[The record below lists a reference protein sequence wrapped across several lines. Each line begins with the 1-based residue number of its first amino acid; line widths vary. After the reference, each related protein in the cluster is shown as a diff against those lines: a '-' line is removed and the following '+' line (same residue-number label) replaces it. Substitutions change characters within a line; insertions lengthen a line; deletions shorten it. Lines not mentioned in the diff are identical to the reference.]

1 MGEEK
6 PSYFGIIP
14 ATVRYDKSLKANAKL
29 LYSELTCLSEK
40 DGYCYASN
48 NYFAKLY
55 EVDPSSIS
63 KWLKQLA
70 DKGYIKIE
78 YKYNGKECTERKIFI
93 NTNAKGSAENQE
105 GIDICQGVLPNCQEG
120 IDIRQEGYCQIAK
133 ENNTSVNNTSI
144 NNINLPEET
153 KKKRKPTEPKIK
165 FGEYQNV
172 LLTLKEYDNFVSKY
186 GKDKTDAFI
195 QHFSEL
201 KEMKGYK
208 YKSDNLALKNWGIS
222 AFEEYSRK
230 NNPSQK
236 KSNWYDSK
244 NIGKA
249 ESDRFTENVNES
261 DIPF

>member
-120 IDIRQEGYCQIAK
+120 IDIRQGGYCQIAK
-133 ENNTSVNNTSI
+133 ENNTRVNNTSI
-144 NNINLPEET
+144 NNINTPEEKNKT
-153 KKKRKPTEPKIK
+153 KKIKEPKHK
-165 FGEYQNV
+165 HGEYKNV
-172 LLTLKEYDNFVSKY
+172 LLTQSEYDRFIGEY
-186 GKDKTDAFI
+186 GKVKTDAFI
-195 QHFSEL
+195 QYFSEL

-208 YKSDNLALKNWGIS
+208 YASDNLALRRWGIK
-222 AFEEYSRK
+222 AFEGSVTK
-230 NNPSQK
+230 NNY
-236 KSNWYDSK
+236 KSSWYDPK

-249 ESDRFTENVNES
+249 SSDVMAEEFN
-261 DIPF
+261 IPF

>member
-70 DKGYIKIE
+70 EKGYIKIE

-105 GIDICQGVLPNCQEG
+105 GIDICQEG
-120 IDIRQEGYCQIAK
+120 IDICQEGYCQIAK
-133 ENNTSVNNTSI
+133 ENNTRVNNTSI
-144 NNINLPEET
+144 NNINIPEKT
-153 KKKRKPTEPKIK
+153 KKQKVKEPKIK

-172 LLTLKEYDNFVSKY
+172 LLTIKEYDNFVSKY

-236 KSNWYDSK
+236 KTNWYDSK
-244 NIGKA
+244 NIGKS
-249 ESDRFTENVNES
+249 ESDRFAESVKES

>member
-14 ATVRYDKSLKANAKL
+14 ATVRYDKTLKANAKL

-93 NTNAKGSAENQE
+93 NTNAQCSDKKQE

-133 ENNTSVNNTSI
+133 ENNTRVNNTSI
-144 NNINLPEET
+144 NNINLPKET
-153 KKKRKPTEPKIK
+153 KKKVQEPKHK

-172 LLTLKEYDNFVSKY
+172 LLTLTEYNRFVTEY
-186 GKDKTDAFI
+186 GKDETDAFI
-195 QHFSEL
+195 QYFSRK

-208 YKSDNLALKNWGIS
+208 YKSDNLALRDWGINS
-222 AFEEYSRK
+222 YK
-230 NNPSQK
+230 NDKGRNNQHPTTKNVK
-236 KSNWYDSK
+236 KDLNDEDGWL
-244 NIGKA
+244 
-249 ESDRFTENVNES
+249 
-261 DIPF
+261 

>member
-14 ATVRYDKSLKANAKL
+14 ATVRYDKTLKANAKL
-29 LYSELTCLSEK
+29 LFSELTCLSEK

-105 GIDICQGVLPNCQEG
+105 GIDICQGVLPNCQKG

-133 ENNTSVNNTSI
+133 ENNTRVNNTS
-144 NNINLPEET
+144 NNINLSNRN
-153 KKKRKPTEPKIK
+153 KNLKIK
-165 FGEYQNV
+165 FGESQNV
-172 LLTLKEYDNFVSKY
+172 LLTQKEYDNFVSKY
-186 GKDKTDAFI
+186 GKEITDAFI
-195 QHFSEL
+195 QHFSDL
-201 KEMKGYK
+201 KEMKGYT
-208 YKSDNLALKNWGIS
+208 YKSDYKALQVWGIS
-222 AFEEYSRK
+222 AYEEHLLKRNNKHTYQQK
-230 NNPSQK
+230 KNLNPNLNNPANQL
-236 KSNWYDSK
+236 
-244 NIGKA
+244 
-249 ESDRFTENVNES
+249 
-261 DIPF
+261 

>member
-1 MGEEK
+1 MCEEK

-55 EVDPSSIS
+55 EVAPSSIS

-93 NTNAKGSAENQE
+93 NTNAKGSVENQE
-105 GIDICQGVLPNCQEG
+105 GIDIQQEG
-120 IDIRQEGYCQIAK
+120 IDIQQEGYCQIAK
-133 ENNTSVNNTSI
+133 ENNTRVNNTSI
-144 NNINLPEET
+144 NNINLPEKT
-153 KKKRKPTEPKIK
+153 KKQKVKETKIK

-172 LLTLKEYDNFVSKY
+172 LLTQKEYNNFVSKY

-208 YKSDNLALKNWGIS
+208 YNSDNLALKKWGIS
-222 AFEEYSRK
+222 SYEDYSKK
-230 NNPSQK
+230 NNQQQK
-236 KSNWYDSK
+236 KSSYYDTNRVGKIK
-244 NIGKA
+244 NEI
-249 ESDRFTENVNES
+249 FTEKPNV
-261 DIPF
+261 IF

>member
-93 NTNAKGSAENQE
+93 NSNAKDSAENQE

-120 IDIRQEGYCQIAK
+120 IDIQQEGYCQIAK
-133 ENNTSVNNTSI
+133 ENNTRVNNTSI
-144 NNINLPEET
+144 NNINLPKEN
-153 KKKRKPTEPKIK
+153 KKKIQEQKHK

-172 LLTLKEYDNFVSKY
+172 LLTLTEYNRFVTEY
-186 GKDKTDAFI
+186 GKDETDAFI
-195 QHFSEL
+195 QYFSRK

-208 YKSDNLALKNWGIS
+208 YKSDNLALRDWGINS
-222 AFEEYSRK
+222 YK
-230 NNPSQK
+230 NDKAKNSLQQSTKNVK
-236 KSNWYDSK
+236 KDLNNQDGWL
-244 NIGKA
+244 
-249 ESDRFTENVNES
+249 
-261 DIPF
+261 

>member
-105 GIDICQGVLPNCQEG
+105 GIDICQEVLPNCQGG
-120 IDIRQEGYCQIAK
+120 IDIRQGGYCQIAK
-133 ENNTSVNNTSI
+133 ENNTRVNNTSI
-144 NNINLPEET
+144 NNIYSPEKSKYVCNESVELCEKLLNYCKNENPHFSTT
-153 KKKRKPTEPKIK
+153 KKDKWTEDIGKIHFIDGYSWEDIGK
-165 FGEYQNV
+165 VIDFAK
-172 LLTLKEYDNFVSKY
+172 TDNFWKANILS
-186 GKDKTDAFI
+186 GDKLRKQMQRLYLQTSNKNQNTTGWQNI
-195 QHFSEL
+195 NSYQSNQE
-201 KEMKGYK
+201 E
-208 YKSDNLALKNWGIS
+208 KSCL
-222 AFEEYSRK
+222 
-230 NNPSQK
+230 
-236 KSNWYDSK
+236 
-244 NIGKA
+244 
-249 ESDRFTENVNES
+249 
-261 DIPF
+261 

>member
-63 KWLKQLA
+63 KWLKQLS

-93 NTNAKGSAENQE
+93 NTNAKGSVENQE

-133 ENNTSVNNTSI
+133 ENNTRVNNTSI
-144 NNINLPEET
+144 NNINIPEKT
-153 KKKRKPTEPKIK
+153 KKQKVKETKIK

-172 LLTLKEYDNFVSKY
+172 LLTQKEYNNFVSKY

-208 YKSDNLALKNWGIS
+208 YNSDNLALKKWGIS
-222 AFEEYSRK
+222 SYEEYLKK
-230 NNPSQK
+230 NNQQPNK
-236 KSNWYDSK
+236 NNWYAAK
-244 NIGKA
+244 NIGKS
-249 ESDRFTENVNES
+249 ESDRVSETFSES

>member
-1 MGEEK
+1 MGKEK

-120 IDIRQEGYCQIAK
+120 IDIWQEGYCQIAK
-133 ENNTSVNNTSI
+133 ENNTRVNNTSI
-144 NNINLPEET
+144 NNIYIPEEKPKKT
-153 KKKRKPTEPKIK
+153 KPKKNKY
-165 FGEYQNV
+165 GEYKNV
-172 LLTLKEYDNFVSKY
+172 LLSDSEFDKLKTEHGEEKTNNIINF
-186 GKDKTDAFI
+186 
-195 QHFSEL
+195 FSEL

-208 YKSDNLALKNWGIS
+208 YNSDYLALKKWGIS
-222 AFEEYSRK
+222 AYEQRDGPNK
-230 NNPSQK
+230 NNY
-236 KSNWYDSK
+236 YDPK
-244 NIGKA
+244 NIGKSR
-249 ESDRFTENVNES
+249 SDRIPDNFTEA
-261 DIPF
+261 DIAF